1 MTKKQTTISAIII
14 QLIIAIAILVFY
26 VMKTDDKVQEQKNN
40 NTQEQDSE
48 LYEIEGDNSF
58 DLIDIALEKNNIDRE
73 TSLIYK
79 MYAVFGDEKLPSEY
93 ASEVMMQN
101 ANEQFIEVREAF
113 DSLSPETQEALSPF
127 FKRPNDLESY
137 YNLKYQESIEQEST
151 DEIIS
156 KIIPSAQAR
165 ANVNANLYC
174 DDCYLFAA
182 NSRVKIWYPNVSI
195 TAQEAEQ
202 GYLMDIDQATLFS
215 MAERLQT
222 ILNNDRIYKRFTE
235 LLQREPDNDGVLGGD
250 DALDIYIGT
259 LNIRAAAVAVS
270 DKSSLPSSAYIIMN
284 AGWLNFDSYYKKTL
298 AHEMFHVF
306 QYSYT
311 WKLSNSRW
319 WAEATAVWSE
329 DFIYKG
335 FNYEQKR
342 LKYFLP
348 FPEKTLFDNQPSRF
362 KYGAYIFPYYLAQ
375 NSGNETIRN
384 IWEDCN
390 YAGCLD
396 AVDNNISDGFKGQWK
411 EFTLWNYN
419 ITPVRYYTDENG
431 FSTISSSQNAVDHFV
446 AGGEKIS
453 IGSIRP
459 LSAQVLKINNI
470 VDQNIY
476 KQLIFK
482 DLKKFTS
489 QSDKASIKAI
499 IYFQDRSNKIEDW
512 TDKEERRFC
521 LYCDDEDK
529 DKCVEENLNYI
540 VLIFSNSDKSNSTG
554 VIEIETEG
562 KAEACSGTWYGTLKV
577 SETMIIPTPLV
588 TITETWSVMIKEE
601 LEQVTVGKDNNIN
614 PLAVLNDSTIDLEFH
629 VMKQDIKYS
638 YKEVSDYTN
647 VTGSGETKREHSH
660 QESRGAFINNET
672 ELDTIV
678 RMTKNKT
685 FTGAQSV
692 LGQGEY
698 IFNGTEQMYGECDFV
713 TLSTGEIKCPEYF
726 SCGDTGNQF
735 IGGKDIIVEPT
746 ENETRIKG
754 SDSYSYSLMG
764 ASVTTKMEWDY
775 SRR

>member
-1 MTKKQTTISAIII
+1 MTKKQITILAVILSIII
-14 QLIIAIAILVFY
+14 IVILAFY
-26 VMKTDDKVQEQKNN
+26 MTRTDDNTQKQKNIISQEQ
-40 NTQEQDSE
+40 EAD
-48 LYEIEGDNSF
+48 LYDLEGDDSL
-58 DLIDIALEKNNIDRE
+58 DLIDIALAEERIDRE
-73 TSLIYK
+73 TALVYK
-79 MYAVFGDEKLPSEY
+79 MYAVFGDERLPSEY
-93 ASEVMMQN
+93 VSEVMMQN

-113 DSLSPETQEALSPF
+113 DSLSLETQVLLSPYL
-127 FKRPNDLESY
+127 KRPDDPESY
-137 YNLKYQESIEQEST
+137 YNIRYQESIEQENT

-165 ANVNANLYC
+165 TNVNANLYC

-182 NSRVKIWYPNVSI
+182 NSRVKIWYPNVGI
-195 TAQEAEQ
+195 NAPEASQ

-222 ILNNDRIYKRFTE
+222 TLNNDRIYERFTE
-235 LLQREPDNDGVLGGD
+235 LLQREPESDGTWGGD
-250 DALDIYIGT
+250 DALDIYIGSLYT
-259 LNIRAAAVAVS
+259 RAAAVAVC
-270 DKSSLPSSAYIIMN
+270 DLQPFPSSGYIIVN
-284 AGWLNFDSYYKKTL
+284 AGWLNFDNHYKRNL
-298 AHEMFHVF
+298 VHEMFHIF

-311 WKLSNSRW
+311 WSLSNSRW
-319 WAEATAVWSE
+319 WAEATAVWAE

-348 FPEKTLFDNQPSRF
+348 FPEKTLFDNQPNEF
-362 KYGAYIFPYYLAQ
+362 KYGAYIFPYYLSQ
-375 NSGNETIRN
+375 TSGNEMIRN

-396 AVDNNISDGFKGQWK
+396 AIDDNISDGFKGQWK

-419 ITPVRYYTDENG
+419 IMPVRYYTDENG
-431 FSTISSSQNAVDHFV
+431 FSTMSSGVNATNEFI
-446 AGGEKIS
+446 AGDDKININS
-453 IGSIRP
+453 LRP
-459 LSAQVLKINNI
+459 LSAQVLKINNV
-470 VDQNIY
+470 VDQNIF

-521 LYCDDEDK
+521 LYCDDENK
-529 DKCVEENLNYI
+529 NKCTEENINYI
-540 VLIFSNSDKSNSTG
+540 VLIFSNADKSNSTEA
-554 VIEIETEG
+554 VEIKTEG
-562 KAEACSGTWYGTLKV
+562 KTEACSGTWYGTLKV
-577 SETMIIPTPLV
+577 SETMIIPNPLV
-588 TITETWSVMIKEE
+588 TITETWSVVIKEE
-601 LEQVTVGKDNNIN
+601 LEQVTVGKTGNIN
-614 PLAVLNDSTIDLEFH
+614 PLAVLNDPTIDLEFQ
-629 VMKQDIKYS
+629 VMKQDIKYT
-638 YKEVSDYTN
+638 YKETSEYHSVI
-647 VTGSGETKREHSH
+647 GSGETKREHPH
-660 QESRGAFINNET
+660 PKSRGAFINNET

-685 FTGAQSV
+685 YTGAQAV

-698 IFNGTEQMYGECDFV
+698 VFNDTEQMYGECDFV
-713 TLSTGEIKCPEYF
+713 TLSDGEIKCPEYF
-726 SCGDTGNQF
+726 SCGDSGNHF

-754 SDSYSYSLMG
+754 SHSYSYSLMG
-764 ASVTTKMEWDY
+764 ATTTTKIEWDY